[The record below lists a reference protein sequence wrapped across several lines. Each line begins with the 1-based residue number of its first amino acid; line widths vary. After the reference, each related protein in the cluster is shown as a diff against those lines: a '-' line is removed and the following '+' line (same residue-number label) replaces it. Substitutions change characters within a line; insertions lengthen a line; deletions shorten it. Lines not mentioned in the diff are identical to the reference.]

1 MLPDQNRRGKSGSLY
16 LKCRWAKRLLLSY
29 LLLLST
35 SRWAAL
41 FIAARQTGFHEQSNQ
56 LKKNSIA
63 IITAAVL
70 EMSIPHSG
78 EFRLTQMGR
87 GSFFP

>member
-1 MLPDQNRRGKSGSLY
+1 
-16 LKCRWAKRLLLSY
+16 
-29 LLLLST
+29 
-35 SRWAAL
+35 L

-78 EFRLTQMGR
+78 NFGSPKWGAAASFRKVDF
-87 GSFFP
+87 GSSVRHVPWKQKNFNCIQRKSILASIYLIN